1 MGMVPLKK
9 AIAQTAN
16 AYVHSVELCSEPSK
30 LENCDGEDQK
40 NGFLMTMD
48 ESLNCRDAFRSK
60 SFVIYFE
67 VDQFAR
73 VVKADPKLQSGFNAV
88 GFSQGNTVIRGYIHK
103 YNNPPVKTFLSMH
116 GVLMGVNGLP
126 QCPMSVPGL
135 GAICRTVDAL
145 VSHFGVY
152 SSLVQNRLA
161 QANYYRDAENL
172 AEYRSHGHFLP
183 YINNEVQGQ
192 QNATYKKNFEANM
205 ARVTGEDDTMVHP
218 KESEHF
224 GYFKDGSRTELVD
237 MRDAPWYTEDW
248 KKIDFHSTPGNHLR
262 FKKEFLLEMVK
273 QYFVSESSMVD
284 AVSFLD
290 EEEAAGEPS
299 PQTEASA
306 ADPEPAEGWSAPAQV
321 EEAWQDWTAA
331 PPQEAPEAPPWGEAE
346 AVEAVAEDAETA
358 ETGGRCGD
366 GRDAMTDSSPQV
378 QPMTTPPQLGSRVI
392 SLGESEDGERVMSP
406 VFVEPVQMH
415 CTGDKVV
422 KATAKSTRRLTKI
435 AGLALFVI
443 IFLFSF
449 LGASASRG

>member
-1 MGMVPLKK
+1 MSELTNGQFNSCLKQFPSCNALLPPPLLTAYLNKHIRGAAVLLPLAAASLESFSAVLHFEDEPTPLPLERAAAGNNPMGMVPLKK

-30 LENCDGEDQK
+30 LENCDGE
-40 NGFLMTMD
+40 
-48 ESLNCRDAFRSK
+48 
-60 SFVIYFE
+60 

-73 VVKADPKLQSGFNAV
+73 VVKADPKLQSGFNAAAWTADGVVTEGSETGDLISPSGTKV

-192 QNATYKKNFEANM
+192 QNATYKKNFESLEKLVLVM
-205 ARVTGEDDTMVHP
+205 AEDDTMVHP

-248 KKIDFHSTPGNHLR
+248 FGLKSLDVQSLSSQEETAAVVGVQPPWRATGNKKI
-262 FKKEFLLEMVK
+262 
-273 QYFVSESSMVD
+273 
-284 AVSFLD
+284 
-290 EEEAAGEPS
+290 
-299 PQTEASA
+299 
-306 ADPEPAEGWSAPAQV
+306 
-321 EEAWQDWTAA
+321 
-331 PPQEAPEAPPWGEAE
+331 
-346 AVEAVAEDAETA
+346 
-358 ETGGRCGD
+358 
-366 GRDAMTDSSPQV
+366 
-378 QPMTTPPQLGSRVI
+378 
-392 SLGESEDGERVMSP
+392 
-406 VFVEPVQMH
+406 
-415 CTGDKVV
+415 
-422 KATAKSTRRLTKI
+422 
-435 AGLALFVI
+435 
-443 IFLFSF
+443 
-449 LGASASRG
+449 